1 MIVGGREGNLGRGNV
16 MSKVREAGI
25 VPRVETHPVWLEC
38 RTCVGQGRDH
48 LLDEEMKPTV
58 IR

>member
-1 MIVGGREGNLGRGNV
+1 MGGREGNLGRGNV

-25 VPRVETHPVWLEC
+25 VPRIETHPVWLEC

-48 LLDEEMKPTV
+48 LLQYSMRK
-58 IR
+58 